1 MTASAMA
8 GESGDVAG
16 WTADAAE
23 QLGVRHA
30 VPAARQ
36 SERFAGPFAARHI
49 AVRLIHAVSRPDIH
63 VNHIWRRHERR
74 ARVPA

>member
-1 MTASAMA
+1 MA
-8 GESGDVAG
+8 AGFDDVAG
-16 WTADAAE
+16 WTADAVE

-30 VPAARQ
+30 VPDAW
-36 SERFAGPFAARHI
+36 SEVQNERSADLFAARHI

-63 VNHIWRRHERR
+63 ANHIWRRHERR